1 MNTLKQYCKFS
12 TGGSGFNPDILKRL
26 AEEASL
32 PTLKEFQKNVT
43 LIFDEM
49 QIKQT

>member
-12 TGGSGFNPDILKRL
+12 TGEPGFNPEILKRL

-32 PTLKEFQKNVT
+32 PTLKEFQKKCN
-43 LIFDEM
+43 FD
-49 QIKQT
+49 IWWDAN